1 MEYFWG
7 SVKLMLVVYALG
19 AVISF
24 LVAWIIR
31 LIFSG
36 IKLQKA
42 RADRRNDAP
51 AAAPLQAGNP
61 EKRA

>member
-7 SVKLMLVVYALG
+7 SVKLTLVVYALG
-19 AVISF
+19 AVISL
-24 LVAWIIR
+24 LVAWIIK
-31 LIFSG
+31 LIFSS

-42 RADRRNDAP
+42 RADRRGAAP
-51 AAAPLQAGNP
+51 VAAPLQAGNP